1 MSTKV
6 LLVDDEEGFVEVLAL
21 RLRAR
26 GIAASTATTVK
37 EALRKVEQE
46 SYDVVVLDLMMPEM
60 DGLKLLSILKMK
72 NPDLPVIVFTADF
85 APERLKEAMELGAL
99 DVIPK
104 PTDLRILTRT
114 IEDAITSKV

>member
-1 MSTKV
+1 MGTKV

-26 GIAASTATTVK
+26 GIVASTATTVK
-37 EALRKVEQE
+37 EALRKVAEE
-46 SYDVVVLDLMMPEM
+46 SYEVVVLDLMMPDM
-60 DGLKLLSILKMK
+60 DGLKVLNILKMT
-72 NPDLPVIVFTADF
+72 NPNLPVIVFTGDF
-85 APERLKEAMELGAL
+85 APERLQEAMELGAL

-114 IEDAITSKV
+114 IEEAIRSET